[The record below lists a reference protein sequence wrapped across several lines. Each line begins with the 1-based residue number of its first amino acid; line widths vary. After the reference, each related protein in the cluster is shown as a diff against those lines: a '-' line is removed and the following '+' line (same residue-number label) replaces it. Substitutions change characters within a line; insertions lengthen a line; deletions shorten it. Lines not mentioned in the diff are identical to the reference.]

1 MNNLKESVIFGIAF
15 LHTDD
20 VSDLDQSLCQDIT
33 GFGRVYIHGV
43 ALAGSII
50 ITDESHLM
58 EFLQSFGLDTEVL
71 PILIEKPTL
80 RLPRILVY
88 EDQEIDGV
96 SFLQGSV
103 SGVHTFYF
111 VLHLFIDY
119 PLKDHPEKD
128 VPYQDYPPM
137 NYAYSENG
145 IIKYCLAYSV
155 NRRT

>member
-1 MNNLKESVIFGIAF
+1 MDLLKRSVILGIAF

-20 VSDLDQSLCQDIT
+20 VSDLDQSLCQDVT
-33 GFGRVYIHGV
+33 GLGRVNIHGV
-43 ALAGSII
+43 ALAGGII
-50 ITDESHLM
+50 VTYESHLM

-103 SGVHTFYF
+103 SGVHVCHF

-119 PLKDHPEKD
+119 PIKEHPETD
-128 VPYQDYPPM
+128 VPYQDYPPTDLLLILKT
-137 NYAYSENG
+137 E
-145 IIKYCLAYSV
+145 
-155 NRRT
+155 